1 MRFKEVFY
9 MCTRLHQE
17 NVFKTMLVEKRLHFP
32 NYKAIIV
39 AGATNI
45 QLKGFVELKPH
56 W

>member
-17 NVFKTMLVEKRLHFP
+17 NVFKTMLVDKRLNFL
-32 NYKAIIV
+32 ITELLV

-45 QLKGFVELKPH
+45 QLKGFVEPKHH